1 MTTTLTETRAAWD
14 DIAAGYDK
22 YVTPF
27 GDWALPVDALRRVGL
42 RARMRLLDVASG
54 SGALSIPAA
63 RLGADVVA
71 VDLSPNMIARLRER
85 ARREGLTNIE
95 ARVMDG
101 HALTLDDDSFD
112 IAGSQFGV
120 NLFPDLPRALC
131 EMARVTRPGGKVL
144 MVVDGP
150 PSNIDFLD
158 IFMGAMHAIV
168 PGFTGL
174 PMDPPPLPFQVSDP
188 EVLRRRLTETGLR
201 DVRVEIGAER
211 LEFHT
216 GKELWDWVVNSHPIA
231 RMLIADLTEQQEAE
245 VQQELDRVLRERSD
259 GRGSAVLTN
268 QVNIG
273 IGTK

>member
-1 MTTTLTETRAAWD
+1 MMTLTETRTAWD
-14 DIAAGYDK
+14 NIAAGYDK
-22 YVTPF
+22 YVTSF
-27 GDWALPVDALRRVGL
+27 GNWALPMDALRRVGL
-42 RARMRLLDVASG
+42 GAGMRFLDVASG

-63 RLGADVVA
+63 RLGAHVVA
-71 VDLSPNMIARLRER
+71 VDLSPNMIHRLRER
-85 ARREGLTNIE
+85 ARREGLTNLE

-101 HALTLDDDSFD
+101 HALALDDDSFD
-112 IAGSQFGV
+112 VAGSQFGV
-120 NLFPDLPRALC
+120 NLFPDLSRALR

-150 PSNIDFLD
+150 PPAIDFLD
-158 IFMGAMHAIV
+158 IFMGTMHAIV

-188 EVLRRRLTETGLR
+188 DVLRQRLSETGLR

-211 LEFHT
+211 LQFHT

-245 VQQELDRVLRERSD
+245 VQQELDRVLCKRS
-259 GRGSAVLTN
+259 GGSGAAVLVS